1 MQVLFGVL
9 LLVYVPNVDSYEG
22 YIPLVDPIDDNK
34 NEKPLGEHVCPERYA
49 NILSSKPSHFS
60 FFVAIHFISIICC
73 LLLDEEHT
81 NYMILRDLSAFSS
94 ILTLFHRFICL

>member
-60 FFVAIHFISIICC
+60 FSWLFTSSALYVAYFWTKNIQII
-73 LLLDEEHT
+73 
-81 NYMILRDLSAFSS
+81 
-94 ILTLFHRFICL
+94 